1 MHLRRAYHLATTIKL
16 EQGPPSAPLIVL
28 LVAGLT
34 LAALVFTAQPF
45 AMTADTSQLISKRLE

>member
-1 MHLRRAYHLATTIKL
+1 MQLRRAYHLATTIKL

-34 LAALVFTAQPF
+34 LSALVFTAQPL
-45 AMTADTSQLISKRLE
+45 Q